1 MPTKR
6 KPVKKKKVEKRSHK
20 STAAFLTICAIILL
34 LGGFFIGY
42 EKGKVE
48 NTGFKVEGI
57 SDIGERGEDP
67 SFSIFWE
74 AWEILQDVH
83 INAAEVSAQDYIY
96 AAVQGLAGVFNDPYT
111 VFFPPTEAQKFK
123 EDVSGK
129 FYGIG
134 AEIGI
139 GDSGYITVVAPLK
152 DSPAE
157 KEGVQTSDIII
168 EIDGTKTDGMSTEE
182 AVNLIRGE
190 KGVAVVLTIVREDEV
205 GSQEITIVRDQI
217 KVPTIEV
224 EYVGEGESIAHI
236 RLFSF
241 NENAYEQVSDALE
254 EARGKGVDGVVLDL
268 RSNPGG
274 FLQVANQI
282 AGLFVERG
290 TVVVTERFK
299 TGKDREFTANGSARY
314 KDMPLVVLI
323 NQGSASASEI
333 LAGALRDI
341 KGTKLVGMT
350 SFGKGTVQELIE
362 LSDNSSL
369 KITIAQWEMPAGDIL
384 TEDGIS
390 PDIEVDFTKEDFDN
404 EVDPQ
409 LEAAIQELQGE

>member
-6 KPVKKKKVEKRSHK
+6 TPSRAKKVEKKSHK
-20 STAAFLTICAIILL
+20 STAAFLTICSIVLL

-42 EKGKVE
+42 EKGKTE
-48 NTGFKVEGI
+48 NSGFTVQGI
-57 SDIGERGEDP
+57 TDVGEKGSEP

-74 AWEILQDVH
+74 AWEVLQDVH
-83 INAAEVSAQDYIY
+83 ISAADVSAQDYIY
-96 AAVQGLAGVFNDPYT
+96 AAVQGLAGVFDDPYT

-157 KEGVQTSDIII
+157 KAGVLTGDIII

-190 KGVAVVLTIVREDEV
+190 KGASVVLTIVREEEV

-224 EYVGEGESIAHI
+224 SYVGEDEKIAHI

-241 NENAYEQVSDALE
+241 NENAFEQVSNALQ
-254 EARGKGVDGVVLDL
+254 EAKNQGVDGVVFDL

-282 AGLFVERG
+282 AGLFVEKG

-299 TGKDREFTANGSARY
+299 TGRDREFTASGSARY
-314 KDMPLVVLI
+314 KDMPLTILI

-341 KGTKLVGMT
+341 NGTKLVGMT

-362 LSDNSSL
+362 LSDGSSL
-369 KITIAQWEMPAGDIL
+369 KITIAQWEMPGGDIL
-384 TEDGIS
+384 TEDGIA

-404 EVDPQ
+404 DVDPQ
-409 LEAAIQELQGE
+409 LDAAIKELQGE